1 MPTEPGARI
10 VVLAPGEYAFG
21 KSGVVIQTLL
31 GSCVAFTF
39 WHRQLRSGAMCHY
52 MLPTRPVNRPAESS
66 GRYGEEV
73 LGAIVDRFRALGLGP
88 GALEVRM
95 FGGANMFPGLT
106 GEAPS
111 IGDRNI
117 EVGRDLMARMGLRI
131 AQEDLGGPL
140 HRRVIFEIA
149 SGRVDVHYGESAST
163 DRGGRR

>member
-1 MPTEPGARI
+1 M
-10 VVLAPGEYAFG
+10 LAPGDYVFG
-21 KSGVVIQTLL
+21 DPEVVVQTLL

-39 WHRQLRSGAMCHY
+39 WHPRLRAGAMCHY
-52 MLPTRPVNRPAESS
+52 MLPSRPTNRTGEPD

-73 LGAIVDRFRALGLGP
+73 ILEITEHFRNMGLAPPSLRVG
-88 GALEVRM
+88 M

-106 GEAPS
+106 GSIPS

-117 EVGRDLMARMGLRI
+117 ELGRELMTRLGYRLAE
-131 AQEDLGGPL
+131 ADLGGPL

-149 SGRVDVHYGESAST
+149 SGRVDVHYGEGPIS